1 MNSDYPNQDL
11 THIAVFNI
19 GGFHGLY
26 KDVPLVKKKVF
37 KRAAIVTKK
46 IDLSLVRLKSNFQH
60 VIPMDNLYV
69 HTCINREFNCGVC
82 EKCLRTLL
90 ALDAA
95 NKLDNFRAVFDIDA
109 YKKNRGNAYL
119 FLYEQFVLRRNPFY
133 AKAYAIL
140 SRRHKDFFAAIDTQV
155 KARLRPQQV

>member
-46 IDLSLVRLKSNFQH
+46 SICRSSGSNQTFS
-60 VIPMDNLYV
+60 
-69 HTCINREFNCGVC
+69 T
-82 EKCLRTLL
+82 
-90 ALDAA
+90 
-95 NKLDNFRAVFDIDA
+95 
-109 YKKNRGNAYL
+109 
-119 FLYEQFVLRRNPFY
+119 
-133 AKAYAIL
+133 
-140 SRRHKDFFAAIDTQV
+140 
-155 KARLRPQQV
+155 